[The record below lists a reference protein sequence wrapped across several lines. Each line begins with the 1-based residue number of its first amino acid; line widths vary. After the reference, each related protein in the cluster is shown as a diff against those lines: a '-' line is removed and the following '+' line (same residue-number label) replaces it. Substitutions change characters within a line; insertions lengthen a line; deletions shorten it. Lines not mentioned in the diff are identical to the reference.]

1 MSDNIERAAAQPPNR
16 KAGSSVGPRVS
27 EVAPPVSGKEAR
39 RVADVLLERI
49 LSGRYAPGLKLPS
62 ETEIATELGCGRST
76 VREALSQLASVGVV
90 RSRRGS
96 GAVVLDY
103 RREGTLALLAPWI
116 TQGKM
121 DQPLGVIV
129 AELLHMRTHLAC
141 ESARLAALYATP
153 ASLEPV
159 RHLAEHART
168 LENDPIAHSLN
179 DLEINRA
186 LVASSCVWPAVWL
199 GQSIWQAMA
208 ELARRFPML
217 TLVPPGYG
225 QHMTELL
232 ARIEARDAEGAM
244 DLVAEH
250 LACVD
255 ALVATRLG
263 PLVHLPRTTAPAGRM
278 RVVAD
283 ASRRARPT
291 SPALAPS
298 AAASSSISSP
308 SSSSSASSSS
318 SSSSH
323 RARRSPP

>member
-1 MSDNIERAAAQPPNR
+1 MRPKAAE
-16 KAGSSVGPRVS
+16 SSSSG
-27 EVAPPVSGKEAR
+27 ALPVSGKEAQ

-62 ETEIATELGCGRST
+62 ETEIASELGCGRST
-76 VREALSQLASVGVV
+76 VREALQKLTSLGVV

-96 GAVVLDY
+96 GAVVLDFK
-103 RREGTLALLAPWI
+103 REGTLALLAPWI
-116 TQGKM
+116 TQGRM
-121 DQPLGVIV
+121 EQPLGVLV

-159 RHLAEHART
+159 HRLLARART
-168 LENDPIAHSLN
+168 LEHDPIAHSLN

-186 LVASSCVWPAVWL
+186 LVASSLIWPAVWL
-199 GQSIWQAMA
+199 GQSIWQPLA

-217 TLVPPGYG
+217 TIVPPGYADYV
-225 QHMTELL
+225 TALL
-232 ARIEARDAEGAM
+232 ARIEAHDAEGAM
-244 DLVAEH
+244 ELVAEH
-250 LACVD
+250 LARVD
-255 ALVATRLG
+255 AQVATRLG
-263 PLVHLPRTTAPAGRM
+263 PLVHLPRTAAPAGRM

-283 ASRRARPT
+283 ASRRARPPNPVT
-291 SPALAPS
+291 PAPGSSP
-298 AAASSSISSP
+298 P
-308 SSSSSASSSS
+308 SSSH